1 MINNTTMND
10 NNITKNKPIE
20 SVFNRIRFR
29 TDRYPRTVIFDYSID
44 GNYQLQ
50 GEFVKLEE
58 GEYPLFESYNR
69 NGYTLFTS
77 HYLYSVILRDDE
89 SPLLVKNQIF
99 KVKIED
105 IVYYKS
111 LSNLLEEKEKRTEY
125 KEEVLKFIETT
136 TEKGA
141 VLLYL
146 RVGTDE
152 FLFHEILKQLVC
164 MNNFYKFQGN
174 K

>member
-1 MINNTTMND
+1 MNN
-10 NNITKNKPIE
+10 NNITKNKITE
-20 SVFNRIRFR
+20 SVFNRIRLR
-29 TDRYPRTVIFDYSID
+29 TDRYPRTVIFDFSPKD
-44 GNYQLQ
+44 DYQLQ
-50 GEFVKLEE
+50 GEFVQLEE

-69 NGYTLFTS
+69 NGYTLLSS
-77 HYLYSVILRDDE
+77 HQLYSVILRDDE
-89 SPLLVKNQIF
+89 SPLLLKNQIF

-111 LSNLLEEKEKRTEY
+111 LSDLLDEKEKRTEY

-136 TEKGA
+136 TDKGA

-146 RVGTDE
+146 RVGTEE
-152 FLFHEILKQLVC
+152 FQFHEILKQLVC
-164 MNNFYKFQGN
+164 MNNFYKFQTEN

>member
-1 MINNTTMND
+1 MND
-10 NNITKNKPIE
+10 NNITKNKTTE

-69 NGYTLFTS
+69 NGYTLLTS
-77 HYLYSVILRDDE
+77 HYLYSIILRDDE
-89 SPLLVKNQIF
+89 SLLLVKNQTF

-111 LSNLLEEKEKRTEY
+111 LSDLLEEKEKRTEY
-125 KEEVLKFIETT
+125 KEEILKFIETT
-136 TEKGA
+136 TQEGA
-141 VLLYL
+141 ILLYL
-146 RVGTDE
+146 RTGVEE
-152 FLFHEILKQLVC
+152 FQFHDILRQLVC

>member
-1 MINNTTMND
+1 MND
-10 NNITKNKPIE
+10 NNITKNKTTE

-69 NGYTLFTS
+69 NGYTLLTS

-89 SPLLVKNQIF
+89 SPLLVKNQTF

-111 LSNLLEEKEKRTEY
+111 LSDLLEEKEKRPEY

-136 TEKGA
+136 TDKGGI
-141 VLLYL
+141 LLYL
-146 RVGTDE
+146 RIGVEE
-152 FLFHEILKQLVC
+152 FQFHEILRQLTC

>member
-1 MINNTTMND
+1 MND
-10 NNITKNKPIE
+10 NNITKNKTTE
-20 SVFNRIRFR
+20 SVFNRIKFR

-50 GEFVKLEE
+50 GEFVKLEDS
-58 GEYPLFESYNR
+58 EYPLFESYNR
-69 NGYTLFTS
+69 NGYTLLTS
-77 HYLYSVILRDDE
+77 HYLHSVILRDDE

-111 LSNLLEEKEKRTEY
+111 LSDLLEEKEKRTEY

-146 RVGTDE
+146 RVGTEE

-164 MNNFYKFQGN
+164 MNNFYKFQDN

>member
-10 NNITKNKPIE
+10 NNITKNKTTE
-20 SVFNRIRFR
+20 SVFNRIKFR

-89 SPLLVKNQIF
+89 SSLLVKNQIF

-111 LSNLLEEKEKRTEY
+111 LSDLLEEKEQRVEY
-125 KEEVLKFIETT
+125 KEEVLKFIETKT
-136 TEKGA
+136 QEGA

-146 RVGTDE
+146 RIGVDE
-152 FLFHEILKQLVC
+152 FMFHEILKQLVC

>member
-1 MINNTTMND
+1 MTIMND
-10 NNITKNKPIE
+10 NYITKNKTTE

-29 TDRYPRTVIFDYSID
+29 TDRYLKTVIFDYSVD

-50 GEFVKLEE
+50 GEFVKLED
-58 GEYPLFESYNR
+58 GEYPLFESYNKS
-69 NGYTLFTS
+69 GYSLLTS
-77 HYLYSVILRDDE
+77 HYLYSVILRDDI
-89 SPLLVKNQIF
+89 SPLLIMNQIF

-105 IVYYKS
+105 IVYYKT
-111 LSNLLEEKEKRTEY
+111 LSDLLEEKEKRIKY

-136 TEKGA
+136 TEEGT

-146 RVGTDE
+146 RIGVEE
-152 FLFHEILKQLVC
+152 FIFHEILRQLVC
-164 MNNFYKFQGN
+164 MNNYYKFQDN

>member
-1 MINNTTMND
+1 MND
-10 NNITKNKPIE
+10 NNITKNKTTE

-29 TDRYPRTVIFDYSID
+29 TDRYPRTVIFDYSVD

-50 GEFVKLEE
+50 GEFVKLEDS
-58 GEYPLFESYNR
+58 EYPLFESYNR
-69 NGYTLFTS
+69 NGYTLLTS

-111 LSNLLEEKEKRTEY
+111 LSNLLEEKDKRTEY

-136 TEKGA
+136 TDQGA

-146 RVGTDE
+146 RVGTEE

-164 MNNFYKFQGN
+164 MNNFYKFQDN

>member
-1 MINNTTMND
+1 MDD
-10 NNITKNKPIE
+10 NNITKNKTTE

-69 NGYTLFTS
+69 NGYTLLTS

-111 LSNLLEEKEKRTEY
+111 LSDLLVEKEKREY
-125 KEEVLKFIETT
+125 KEEVLKFIETAT
-136 TEKGA
+136 DKGG

-146 RVGTDE
+146 RIGVDE
-152 FLFHEILKQLVC
+152 FMFHEILRQLVC
-164 MNNFYKFQGN
+164 MNNFYKFQDN

>member
-1 MINNTTMND
+1 MTLMND
-10 NNITKNKPIE
+10 NYITKNKTTE

-29 TDRYPRTVIFDYSID
+29 TDRYLKTVIFDYSVD

-50 GEFVKLEE
+50 GEFVKLED
-58 GEYPLFESYNR
+58 GEYPLFESYNKS
-69 NGYTLFTS
+69 GYSLLTS
-77 HYLYSVILRDDE
+77 HYLYSVILRDDI
-89 SPLLVKNQIF
+89 SPLLIMNQIF

-105 IVYYKS
+105 IVYYKTIS
-111 LSNLLEEKEKRTEY
+111 DLLEEKEKRIKY

-136 TEKGA
+136 TEEGT

-146 RVGTDE
+146 RIGVEE
-152 FLFHEILKQLVC
+152 FIFHEILRQLVC
-164 MNNFYKFQGN
+164 MNNYYKFQNN